1 MSTLITTTAQIGTI
15 KDAGGS
21 NTGMTV
27 SSAGHV
33 IMPNRPAFACHLES
47 TVALDGNNGWGAT
60 SGSSSL
66 SSGAWDWN
74 ITHGGYNVGG
84 HWSDTNNRFTAPIAG
99 LYSFT
104 FSIVMAGA
112 GNNVTF
118 RLQNS
123 DRHSR
128 YAGANFV
135 GGTNSTSSN
144 TTAQFSLDASDYVTI
159 EVGYARTNSVEGD
172 SGGFGRTWWS
182 GYLIG

>member
-27 SSAGHV
+27 SSSGHV
-33 IMPNRPAFACHLES
+33 VMPNRPAFACHLES

-74 ITHGGYNVGG
+74 ITHGGYNVGS
-84 HWSDTNNRFTAPIAG
+84 HWSDTNNTFTAPIAG

-112 GNNVTF
+112 GNAVSF

-123 DRHSR
+123 DGHSR
-128 YAGANFV
+128 YTGLNFSNGQTV
-135 GGTNSTSSN
+135 NSPSS
-144 TTAQFSLDASDYVTI
+144 TGQFLLDANDTVTI